1 VVVGGGWVKLTMLQ
15 VMGIY
20 FSDSIGE
27 YLTIGD
33 LSKRPEVS
41 GNTVR
46 TALHKTGAIDKG
58 AVTDEDLGH
67 YLPDKATVDK
77 QKAALELSASP
88 WR

>member
-1 VVVGGGWVKLTMLQ
+1 MTNTITLKYTGS
-15 VMGIY
+15 Y
-20 FSDSIGE
+20 FSDAIGE
-27 YLTIGD
+27 YLTMGD
-33 LSKRPEVS
+33 LSKRLEVS

-77 QKAALELSASP
+77 QKAALELSARP